1 MAYRL
6 SWLLVVA
13 AAFAVC
19 AQSADVRI
27 PSLLEVSAK
36 MQTGAPADQILERLM
51 KVSHNLHT
59 DLNNDKTHQNEI
71 RLSCQEQQGRLNSNL
86 VEAAEGE
93 ARLEGALSTHGRA
106 LNASKKEAGG
116 DLDKIQK
123 IEKRVNDLSEA
134 LPESAK
140 RIRASKARL
149 SDIDRR
155 FLPEEQNLGQAVNK
169 SKELYAMLKGT
180 FDEVAKL
187 GSAGSSLLEVGEGA
201 RVGWASELTDMVD
214 KMTTHLEELHENS
227 MKTLDHK
234 RKGALRDIDY
244 QQSKVKTVSLKLN
257 RTRHKLL
264 KIQSRMDAAEVK
276 IANLT
281 TEMSKERFLLNR
293 AKNSFRRATTSL
305 AGSREYCKNTE
316 SQYSVRS
323 AGSYKSLEKV
333 NALVDIVQQRVDAIR
348 RVLVSAEKIR
358 SHTTQKLGEMQLP
371 AQADMEDF
379 DPTGATGATGASAKT
394 GASGGTGA
402 TGMGATRL

>member
-19 AQSADVRI
+19 AQSAEVRV

-51 KVSHNLHT
+51 KMSHNLHT

-71 RLSCQEQQGRLNSNL
+71 RLSCQEQQGRLNNNL

-93 ARLEGALSTHGRA
+93 ARLESTLVDHGVA

-116 DLDKIQK
+116 DLAKIQK
-123 IEKRVNDLSEA
+123 SEKRVTELAEA

-140 RIRASKARL
+140 RIRAAKARL
-149 SDIDRR
+149 TDIDRR

-169 SKELYAMLKGT
+169 SKELYSMLVGT
-180 FDEVAKL
+180 FQEVAKL
-187 GSAGSSLLEVGEGA
+187 GSADSSLLEVEEGA
-201 RVGWASELTDMVD
+201 RVGWASELTAMVD
-214 KMTTHLEELHENS
+214 KMTTHLEELHDNS
-227 MKTLDHK
+227 METLKHK
-234 RKGALRDIDY
+234 RQGALRDIEY
-244 QQSKVKTVSLKLN
+244 QQAKVKTISLKLN

-281 TEMSKERFLLNR
+281 AEMSKERFLLNR

-316 SQYSVRS
+316 AQYSARTS
-323 AGSYKSLEKV
+323 GNYKSLGKV

-358 SHTTQKLGEMQLP
+358 SHTTQKLGEMKLP
-371 AQADMEDF
+371 VQADMDEF
-379 DPTGATGATGASAKT
+379 DPTGATGATGMSAKT